1 MKTAAMDEKHAIRT
15 AMTVRRRDLPTQDR
29 IRLSVRIQERI
40 ITLPAFAEAATVLLY
55 SPVRGEADTSLL
67 LETLWRR
74 RVRVL
79 LPRCRPETPGTMDLF
94 CVAGL
99 AELKP
104 GAWGIP
110 EPDPSAC
117 DLHEG
122 CGIDLAIIPGVAF
135 DRACN
140 RLGMGGGY
148 YDRLLAQPGM
158 AECLKIGPAYGFQ
171 IVERLPHEGWDRSM
185 DLVVT
190 ESELIRRED
199 AP

>member
-15 AMTVRRRDLPTQDR
+15 TMTARRRDLPTQDR

-40 ITLPAFAEAATVLLY
+40 ISLPAVAEASTVLLY

-79 LPRCRPETPGTMDLF
+79 LPRCRPEAPGAMDLF

-122 CGIDLAIIPGVAF
+122 CSIDLAIIPGVAF

-158 AECLKIGPAYGFQ
+158 ADCLKIGPGYGFQ
-171 IVERLPHEGWDRSM
+171 IVERLPRESWDRPM

>member
-1 MKTAAMDEKHAIRT
+1 MKTAAMDEKQALRADLT
-15 AMTVRRRDLPTQDR
+15 ARRRDMPAQER
-29 IRLSVRIQERI
+29 IRLSVRVQERI
-40 ITLPAFAEAATVLLY
+40 IALPAFAEATTVLLY
-55 SPVRGEADTSLL
+55 APVRGETDTSLL
-67 LETLWRR
+67 LETLWRKR
-74 RVRVL
+74 SRVL
-79 LPRCRPETPGTMDLF
+79 LPRCRPETPGEMDLF

-110 EPDPSAC
+110 EPDPAAC
-117 DLHEG
+117 SLHEG

-158 AECLKIGPAYGFQ
+158 AQCLKIGPAFAFQ
-171 IVERLPHEGWDRSM
+171 IVNRLPVETWDRPL

-190 ESELIRRED
+190 ESEIIHRED
-199 AP
+199 AS